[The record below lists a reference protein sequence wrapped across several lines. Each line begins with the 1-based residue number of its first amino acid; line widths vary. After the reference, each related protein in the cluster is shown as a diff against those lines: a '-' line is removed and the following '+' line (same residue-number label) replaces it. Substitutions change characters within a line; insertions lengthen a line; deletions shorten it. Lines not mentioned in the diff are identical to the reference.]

1 MKPAPV
7 LIPVAFADRDAKPQH
22 SDLLHAIG
30 PFTAGVRAIQE
41 WFETLADHA
50 YELKYSPRA
59 GWYEIAVARQ
69 RRVYYFIPRKDN
81 FTLNIV
87 IGARAIMSLVG
98 GPHALAVARLL
109 KTAKQY
115 PEGTL
120 FSFTGE
126 TLDPAVA
133 IALCRAKLAHH

>member
-1 MKPAPV
+1 MKASPV
-7 LIPVAFADRDAKPQH
+7 LIPVAFPDRDVKPQH
-22 SDLLHAIG
+22 ADLLNAIG
-30 PFTAGVRAIQE
+30 PATAGVRAIQQ
-41 WFETLADHA
+41 WFETLADHG

-59 GWYEIAVARQ
+59 GWYEIALTGQ
-69 RRVYYFIPRKDN
+69 RRVYYFIPRLDN

-109 KTAKQY
+109 KNAKQY

-126 TLDPAVA
+126 TLEPAVA